1 MEHNAHLY
9 RTFIARTLRENIESY
24 TVNQFV
30 ERFSTPHDLLDTTQ
44 EELMEI
50 HGIGKVKA
58 SQIISAIE
66 IVKMLNTPRQAR
78 IIIRSPK
85 DAYGVLHNDLA
96 LKNREYF
103 VCLFLNTKNCLI
115 AKEIISIGSL
125 SAAIVHPRELFR
137 SAIKRASA
145 SVICAHNHPSGDPT
159 PSIED
164 IALTKRLVEVGD
176 LIGIPLLDHM
186 IIGDGSYVSLK
197 EKGYM

>member
-1 MEHNAHLY
+1 MEHNAHQY
-9 RTFIARTLRENIESY
+9 RTFIARTLRENIESN

-30 ERFSTPHDLLDTTQ
+30 ERFSTPHDLLDSTQ

-58 SQIISAIE
+58 SQIISVIE

-78 IIIRSPK
+78 NIIHSPK
-85 DAYGVLHNDLA
+85 DAYEVLHNDLA

-103 VCLFLNTKNCLI
+103 VCLFLNTKNYMI

-125 SAAIVHPRELFR
+125 NAAIVHPRELFR
-137 SAIKRASA
+137 SAIKKASA

-159 PSIED
+159 PSPED
-164 IALTKRLVEVGD
+164 IVLTKRLVEVGN

-197 EKGYM
+197 ERGYI